1 MYISLTENHY
11 STFKESLADAF
22 CTMWVQDKP
31 VFFKIGD
38 IFMYVE
44 PNMTI
49 KEVWRSYEKK
59 VSMKYAVLERKTN
72 KYER

>member
-11 STFKESLADAF
+11 STFKEGLADAF

-31 VFFKIGD
+31 VFCKSGD

-49 KEVWRSYEKK
+49 KEVWRLYEKK